1 MKITL
6 RDNGWINLCIVKGKY
21 FTLEERSIRRIC
33 NFNEKLLHSGH
44 FTSILL
50 TYRDHDYNSK
60 R

>member
-6 RDNGWINLCIVKGKY
+6 RDDKWIKLFLVKGEY
-21 FTLEERSIRRIC
+21 FILEERSRRRIC
-33 NFNEKLLHSGH
+33 NYDEELPHSGH